1 MLQQAGPG
9 QILSKVK
16 LAVAKETE
24 LAVFDAKD
32 TVKLVDGSLLRA
44 TWKVAV
50 PPSLMEV
57 GFAER
62 IIVIVLESTVE
73 IVVVAETI
81 PAPLPVIVTDSLAV
95 LASVTPVSKTA
106 CGTFQLVVV
115 KVRVVGEAVTANV
128 LEEPIVTVL
137 VVPGFPESATAIKEV
152 DPSVTETEPVNTGL
166 VSFSI
171 VSNAELALVTD
182 GAVAEMVTFSEVSF
196 TSSTPVSVTV

>member
-1 MLQQAGPG
+1 M
-9 QILSKVK
+9 
-16 LAVAKETE
+16 
-24 LAVFDAKD
+24 
-32 TVKLVDGSLLRA
+32 
-44 TWKVAV
+44 
-50 PPSLMEV
+50 
-57 GFAER
+57 
-62 IIVIVLESTVE
+62 LESIVE

-137 VVPGFPESATAIKEV
+137 VVPGFHESATAIKEV

-182 GAVAEMVTFSEVSF
+182 GAVAEMVTFSEV
-196 TSSTPVSVTV
+196 